1 MEGRKEDAFLG
12 LLMWS
17 VPTHSCMHL
26 YSPQQHA
33 LYLSAQVS
41 AVSQDLFSVCTNVS
55 TLLSGTETL
64 LYSSTSARGRHREAK
79 LNYLGKTVQFLR
91 FVRHSLLKR
100 DVLLCG
106 SFTELIRT
114 EFERNKIK
122 IAQTF
127 IRNSFILKESDF
139 FCLNKI
145 IYIYIK
151 ANKIKNSLCTFA
163 NNNL

>member
-91 FVRHSLLKR
+91 FVRHSLLKEMCCFVA
-100 DVLLCG
+100 VLQSLL
-106 SFTELIRT
+106 EL
-114 EFERNKIK
+114 NSNVIK
-122 IAQTF
+122 
-127 IRNSFILKESDF
+127 
-139 FCLNKI
+139 
-145 IYIYIK
+145 
-151 ANKIKNSLCTFA
+151 
-163 NNNL
+163 